1 MPNRRFVEAALI
13 LFGCLLLAGTVL
25 LLSGCTKLHQIDEA
39 IWGPTDAPSPS
50 TGPADSPAPEPTPPV
65 LEIVAAVLAFLGY
78 GGMAAWV
85 KRSNSRGTQ
94 TTNGLQAQLTDLQ
107 ERLAAVEATSN
118 PKE

>member
-25 LLSGCTKLHQIDEA
+25 LLSGCTKLHQIDDA
-39 IWGPTDAPSPS
+39 IWGSPS
-50 TGPADSPAPEPTPPV
+50 EAGEPQPGDEGPGPEPTPPV

-94 TTNGLQAQLTDLQ
+94 TTNGLQAQLADLQ